1 MTSTLQK
8 FSKVLQSC
16 FVQVEGLQCALSSL
30 KLEEDI
36 SKADMLR
43 LFKVI
48 FAVCFLL
55 VPALF
60 AFSVEEEALEEADYF
75 PAHYACPDTSK

>member
-16 FVQVEGLQCALSSL
+16 FVQVEGLQCELSSL

-36 SKADMLR
+36 SKANMLR
-43 LFKVI
+43 PFKVI
-48 FAVCFLL
+48 FTVCFVL
-55 VPALF
+55 VPLIAL
-60 AFSVEEEALEEADYF
+60 SVKEEALEEADYF
-75 PAHYACPDTSK
+75 PAHYTCPDTSK